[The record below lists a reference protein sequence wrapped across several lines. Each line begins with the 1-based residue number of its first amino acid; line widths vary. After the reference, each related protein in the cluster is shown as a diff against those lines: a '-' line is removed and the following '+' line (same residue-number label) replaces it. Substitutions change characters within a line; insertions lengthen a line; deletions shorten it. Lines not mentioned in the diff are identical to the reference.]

1 MSLWKN
7 KIIQHEITPP
17 ENAWAKISK
26 RRQFSQ
32 RLQWG
37 FGALAIAGALVTIG
51 GLLVTTPNKESSTAA
66 PLIAPVAA
74 HSTNQPSVTETPSSH
89 VKTTSLNFTLPNVDQ
104 VKEQASPESNPQNP
118 FPFPYNGSVQSTATT
133 RPTEITSASEQD
145 VTIEANDVTEE
156 QEPITEENVAVTIP
170 SAEERSFVIADHFS
184 PNKDGWNDEFSPALQ
199 LPEDFHFIQWSLYRN
214 QQWIRTWNENTTWNG
229 LDLGGYP
236 MESGT
241 YGYVLTYED
250 DQKVVRNIK
259 GIISLQ
265 R

>member
-7 KIIQHEITPP
+7 KILQHEIAPP
-17 ENAWAKISK
+17 ENAWSEISK

-37 FGALAIAGALVTIG
+37 LGALAIAGALLITG
-51 GLLVTTPNKESSTAA
+51 GLLFTTTDKESSTAA
-66 PLIAPVAA
+66 PLLAPIAA
-74 HSTNQPSVTETPSSH
+74 HSTNQPAMAETPASPA
-89 VKTTSLNFTLPNVDQ
+89 KTTSQNITPPTVEQ
-104 VKEQASPESNPQNP
+104 VKEQVSPESNPQNP
-118 FPFPYNGSVQSTATT
+118 FPFPYNGSIQSRSTT
-133 RPTEITSASEQD
+133 RPSESTSASEQD

-156 QEPITEENVAVTIP
+156 QEPIIEENVAVTIP
-170 SAEERSFVIADHFS
+170 NTEERSFVIADHFS

-199 LPEDFHFIQWSLYRN
+199 LPEDFRFIQWSLYRN
-214 QQWIRTWNENTTWNG
+214 QQWIRTWNENATWNG